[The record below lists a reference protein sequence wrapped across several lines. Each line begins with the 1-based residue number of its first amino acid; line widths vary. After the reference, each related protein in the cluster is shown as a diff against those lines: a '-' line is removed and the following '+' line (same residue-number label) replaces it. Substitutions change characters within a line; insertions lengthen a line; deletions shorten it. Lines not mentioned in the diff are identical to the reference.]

1 MTIARSSM
9 PIRLWLVLAL
19 LATPILAQEAASDSS
34 GPAEDLEP
42 SGSVDAEQLLD
53 DAQKRDIELNSV
65 VQDLKTAE
73 GEDLTL
79 LRNRFDELAE
89 QQHTDLEQLL
99 KSLGDRQKNGQNVDQ
114 LELQAEQLLKRSSR
128 RLRTHITS
136 FERSLQLL
144 AAQRDTVSGDDLEVF
159 EHRVA
164 VGTNRLDHLFL
175 DLIKLS
181 ETMRSTGMPVED
193 ETEFLQQQL
202 SDRGTSLLGVL
213 ELTKKQL
220 DELQEMA
227 KRAPDNADVQAKL
240 FATEERYDSNKA
252 ALQATIHMMKTLGMD
267 YDDLEV
273 RILETT
279 GEITPEAVD
288 VEVAGG
294 LAKQELSKARNYLV
308 DNGPRLLIRL
318 LLIIGILLVFW
329 LLARFARHFVSK
341 VLNRSHLA
349 PSELLKE
356 MVITWTGR
364 LVLIAGLIVV
374 LSQLGINLGPVLAG
388 LGIAGFIVGFALQD
402 TLSNFAAGTMILF
415 YQPYDVGDFVEAAG
429 IMGKVRDMNLVS
441 TRILTPDHQTLI
453 VPNSK
458 IWGDVIRNVTA
469 QPQRRVDLVFGISYE
484 DDIAKA
490 EKVLHE
496 IVADNSKVLDEPE
509 PVIKLHTLNDSSV
522 DFVVRPWAKTD
533 DYWDVHWDIT
543 RAVKIRFDEEGISIP
558 YPQRDVHLIPADSAE
573 PDHDESTPSA
583 EKT

>member
-1 MTIARSSM
+1 MTIKPLSRF
-9 PIRLWLVLAL
+9 PWLILPLLAL
-19 LATPILAQEAASDSS
+19 PALAQAPA
-34 GPAEDLEP
+34 AEDSDP
-42 SGSVDAEQLLD
+42 ATDAAQAAAVDAEQLLD
-53 DAQKRDIELNSV
+53 SAQKTDIELSGII
-65 VQDLKTAE
+65 QDMASAE

-89 QQHTDLEQLL
+89 QQFANLDQLL
-99 KSLGDRQKNGQNVDQ
+99 KVISDSKKNGKDVDQ
-114 LELQAEQLLKRSSR
+114 LELQAEQLLRRSSR
-128 RLRTHITS
+128 RLRTHITR
-136 FERSLQLL
+136 FENALELL
-144 AAQRDTVSGDDLEVF
+144 AAQRDAVSGDELEVF
-159 EHRVA
+159 EHQMA
-164 VGTNRLDHLFL
+164 VGTNRLDGLFL

-181 ETMRSTGMPVED
+181 EKMMSTGMPAAD
-193 ETEFLQQQL
+193 EVEFLQQQL
-202 SDRGTSLLGVL
+202 SDRGQNLLGIL

-220 DELQEMA
+220 DQLQQMS
-227 KRAPDNADVQAKL
+227 KRAPDNTEVQAKL

-267 YDDLEV
+267 YDELEV
-273 RILETT
+273 RTLETT
-279 GEITPEAVD
+279 GEITPEAVG

-294 LAKQELSKARNYLV
+294 LAKHELTKARSYLF
-308 DNGPRLLIRL
+308 DNGPRILIRL
-318 LLIIGILLVFW
+318 LIITGILLAFW
-329 LLARFARHFVSK
+329 LLARLARRFVSK
-341 VLNRSHLA
+341 VLNRSKLA

-356 MVITWTGR
+356 MIITWTGR
-364 LVLIAGLIVV
+364 LVLVAGLIMV

-490 EKVLHE
+490 ERVLQE
-496 IVADNSKVLDEPE
+496 IVAANSKVLDDPE

-522 DFVVRPWAKTD
+522 DFVVRPWARTD

-558 YPQRDVHLIPADSAE
+558 YPQRDVHLIPTDSTE
-573 PDHDESTPSA
+573 PDLDESAPPA
-583 EKT
+583 ETT

>member
-1 MTIARSSM
+1 MSIKLFS
-9 PIRLWLVLAL
+9 RLPWLILPLLAL
-19 LATPILAQEAASDSS
+19 PASGQAPAADNDDAAQADA
-34 GPAEDLEP
+34 
-42 SGSVDAEQLLD
+42 VDAEELLGQ
-53 DAQKRDIELNSV
+53 AQKRDIELNSV
-65 VQDLKTAE
+65 VQNMKTAE

-79 LRNRFDELAE
+79 LRDRFDELAG
-89 QQHTDLEQLL
+89 QQYTDLDQLL
-99 KSLGDRQKNGQNVDQ
+99 KSIADRQKNGQNVDQ

-128 RLRTHITS
+128 RLRASITS
-136 FERSLQLL
+136 FESSLELQ
-144 AAQRDTVSGDDLEVF
+144 AAQRDTVSGDELQVF
-159 EHRVA
+159 EHRMA
-164 VGTNRLDHLFL
+164 VGTNRLDRLFL

-181 ETMRSTGMPVED
+181 ELMMSTSMPATD
-193 ETEFLQQQL
+193 EVEFLQQQL
-202 SDRGTSLLGVL
+202 SDRGQNLLGVL
-213 ELTKKQL
+213 ELTRKQL
-220 DELQEMA
+220 DQLQQMA
-227 KRAPDNADVQAKL
+227 KRAPDNTEVQAKL
-240 FATEERYDSNKA
+240 FATEERYDSNKT

-267 YDDLEV
+267 YDELEV

-279 GEITPEAVD
+279 GEITPEAID

-294 LAKQELSKARNYLV
+294 LAKHELTKARTYLV

-318 LLIIGILLVFW
+318 LIIAAILLTFW
-329 LLARFARHFVSK
+329 LFARLARRFVSR
-341 VLNRSHLA
+341 VLNRSKLA

-364 LVLIAGLIVV
+364 LVLIVGLIMV

-484 DDIAKA
+484 DDIDKA
-490 EKVLHE
+490 EGILRE
-496 IVADNSKVLDEPE
+496 IVADNSKVLDDPE

-573 PDHDESTPSA
+573 PDRGESAAPA
-583 EKT
+583 ETT